1 MDAAERRPVLLD
13 PVGNVDASLPWILR
27 WGGLRAWVESNS
39 LENSWAE
46 QEHPRATFAVHQ
58 EPGGD

>member
-1 MDAAERRPVLLD
+1 MDPPLGRAQRLPSEPARP
-13 PVGNVDASLPWILR
+13 AK
-27 WGGLRAWVESNS
+27 SNS

-58 EPGGD
+58 VRHKTAGQVRLG